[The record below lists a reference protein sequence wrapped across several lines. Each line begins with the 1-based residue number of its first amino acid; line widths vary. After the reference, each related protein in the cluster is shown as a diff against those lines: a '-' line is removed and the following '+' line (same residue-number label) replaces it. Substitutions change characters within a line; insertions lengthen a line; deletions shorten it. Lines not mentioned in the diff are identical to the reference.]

1 MTNQEKTMKVMIDN
15 IIHPLREENQKLKHR
30 VSSLKEDAQESREVV
45 KLYKSLIKD
54 GAIYV
59 NTSSQDCDGVCSY
72 YSYKFTDIDEYF
84 QAKRHYEEQDFE
96 GPASWNVVSIENA
109 LSEDEEGTYGHGWDI
124 H

>member
-84 QAKRHYEEQDFE
+84 LSKKHYEEQDFE
-96 GPASWNVVSIENA
+96 GSASWNVVSIENA
-109 LSEDEEGTYGHGWDI
+109 LSEDEEGTYGQGWDI

>member
-1 MTNQEKTMKVMIDN
+1 MKVMIDN

-84 QAKRHYEEQDFE
+84 LSKKHYEEQDFE

>member
-1 MTNQEKTMKVMIDN
+1 MTKQEETMKVMIDN
-15 IIHPLREENQKLKHR
+15 IIHPLREDNQELRHR
-30 VSSLKEDAQESREVV
+30 VSSLEQSLNEAFEVV

-59 NTSSQDCDGVCSY
+59 NTSSQDCDGVCAY

-84 QAKRHYEEQDFE
+84 QAKGHWEEQDFE
-96 GPASWNVVSIENA
+96 GSASWNVVSIENA
-109 LSEDEEGTYGHGWDI
+109 LSEDEEGTYGQGWDI